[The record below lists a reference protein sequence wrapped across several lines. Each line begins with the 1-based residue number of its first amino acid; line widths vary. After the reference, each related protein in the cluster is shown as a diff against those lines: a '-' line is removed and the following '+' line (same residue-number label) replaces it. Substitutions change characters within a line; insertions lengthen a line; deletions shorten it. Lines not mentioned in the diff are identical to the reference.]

1 MASIQSSGAPAK
13 AAVYNDPR
21 YRALFYQ
28 FVLLLLI
35 LLVGWYLVDN
45 MLSNMAK
52 RGIATDFEALSRPA
66 GFGIIFKLV
75 PYSDTSS
82 TYWQV
87 YLVGVLNT
95 IFLSF
100 IGIVLATMLGF
111 VIGVARLSPNW
122 IVSRLAGAYVE
133 IFRNIPLLLQI
144 FFAYKVFLEPLPG
157 PRQAIDILGSIFIS
171 NRGIQFPTAEPGAG
185 AYITVILF
193 VLGIAGAFAF
203 SIWARKRQAAT
214 GEQYPVFRVGLL
226 LIVVVPIVFFILWS
240 LIAGT
245 PLTFDVPKLAGFG
258 FEGGTGIPIEFF
270 AMLAALAIYTAS
282 YIAEIVRAGI
292 LSVSHGQTEAAYAL
306 GLRPKPTLKLIIVPQ
321 ALRVIIPPLTNQY
334 LNLTKNSSLAVAIA
348 YPDLT
353 AVFMGTA
360 LNQVGLAPQLVLITM
375 ATYLTFSLLISLIM
389 NIYNARKA
397 LVER

>member
-1 MASIQSSGAPAK
+1 M
-13 AAVYNDPR
+13 
-21 YRALFYQ
+21 
-28 FVLLLLI
+28 
-35 LLVGWYLVDN
+35 
-45 MLSNMAK
+45 
-52 RGIATDFEALSRPA
+52 
-66 GFGIIFKLV
+66 
-75 PYSDTSS
+75 
-82 TYWQV
+82 
-87 YLVGVLNT
+87 
-95 IFLSF
+95 
-100 IGIVLATMLGF
+100 
-111 VIGVARLSPNW
+111 
-122 IVSRLAGAYVE
+122 
-133 IFRNIPLLLQI
+133 
-144 FFAYKVFLEPLPG
+144 
-157 PRQAIDILGSIFIS
+157 
-171 NRGIQFPTAEPGAG
+171 
-185 AYITVILF
+185 
-193 VLGIAGAFAF
+193 
-203 SIWARKRQAAT
+203 
-214 GEQYPVFRVGLL
+214 
-226 LIVVVPIVFFILWS
+226 VPIVFFVLWS

-245 PLTFDVPKLAGFG
+245 PLKFDVPKLAGFG

-375 ATYLTFSLLISLIM
+375 ATYLTFSLAISLVM
-389 NIYNARKA
+389 NVYNARKA